1 MCEAPPF
8 CEHGVYNVDSN
19 MCELVADCEGSWSCP
34 VSPSIECR
42 TLATG
47 DTVQAAY
54 QFDTHEADLSFYEN
68 DGTVNADGCE
78 GNVYIFNG
86 RPMECLT
93 SGIMT
98 GFHNCCSGDCDGRIQ
113 NYIDGEMASFGTLV
127 NGTMMYRA
135 VLLALGTYKAYRIVK
150 DGGQVSWQ
158 NGRLIYNGISIGGGF
173 NPQGVTDIGQFIK
186 NSLINVGIRGYLAGL
201 AADFATDLA
210 FKAFFG
216 GCTAQDDLTRCF
228 VKNGLCHYVGSYC
241 KKSWPGVGCVQR
253 AKVYCCFNS
262 KLARIVH
269 EQGRPQLK
277 NFAGSRKN
285 MWGDPEDSP
294 KCRGFTPQEFQM
306 LDFSRI
312 DLSEWYA
319 DINAKAKETI
329 QNRLNQNV
337 TNFINN
343 LER

>member
-1 MCEAPPF
+1 M
-8 CEHGVYNVDSN
+8 
-19 MCELVADCEGSWSCP
+19 
-34 VSPSIECR
+34 
-42 TLATG
+42 
-47 DTVQAAY
+47 Q
-54 QFDTHEADLSFYEN
+54 
-68 DGTVNADGCE
+68 
-78 GNVYIFNG
+78 
-86 RPMECLT
+86 
-93 SGIMT
+93 
-98 GFHNCCSGDCDGRIQ
+98 
-113 NYIDGEMASFGTLV
+113 SFGTLIDATLV
-127 NGTMMYRA
+127 SRA
-135 VLLALGTYKAYRIVK
+135 IKAAMLAYQAYKAYKAAESEYAIKYFRESK
-150 DGGQVSWQ
+150 HTMDAAL
-158 NGRLIYNGISIGGGF
+158 GREATQGEHSIGTVADIIQGK
-173 NPQGVTDIGQFIK
+173 NPQEAVQSVLSWGGLEQMPVSAGK
-186 NSLINVGIRGYLAGL
+186 AYLLNMAV
-201 AADFATDLA
+201 DFATDLA